1 MILHFIYMYFLIDS
15 DGDSR
20 ETGATG
26 NQGIKGTKGKLNW
39 LRHQDRFRV
48 LVITY
53 DISFNRLNFFK
64 ANIYR
69 GQAKYLFDVRVKDI
83 LGCVIFGMHS
93 LFQFKLITVFK
104 ICHKF

>member
-1 MILHFIYMYFLIDS
+1 MYFLIGS

-64 ANIYR
+64 ANIHR
-69 GQAKYLFDVRVKDI
+69 GQAKYLFDLRV
-83 LGCVIFGMHS
+83 HP
-93 LFQFKLITVFK
+93 
-104 ICHKF
+104 HKKTF